1 MQQMNASH
9 LVAWLRALAWL
20 VIAVAGLWV
29 VSQIHYTIA
38 TFTLAAIISYLLYP
52 VVSWLFVNSAV
63 LVGRTL
69 SWPVSVLL
77 VYSFLPILLGCA
89 LWLTVPAVTVQFETV
104 TQNLPHQ
111 VERLQGAAAYW
122 QGRFEKVRVPAAV
135 REQMQALV
143 TQALNRFA
151 EFVGNLVGYV
161 ANGLLSTVTW
171 TLFGL
176 VALIISNLMLLTLPE
191 TRRKLFDVV
200 PESYRDEVRQLL
212 VEVNLVFGG
221 FIKGMGILS
230 VFAGL
235 LVYVLLNGLALLSWL
250 GVPAMMPCQY
260 ALILATATL
269 VLYPIPI
276 LGLLLL
282 AALGG
287 LTAYLQEGSSVV
299 YALTVAGILAGAVVT
314 VDRVVGPRVMSQAM
328 GVSPLFVMFSAFAGA
343 ELMGFWGMILGVP
356 MAAAGKVLFQYV
368 HKRFLA
374 PQSALG
380 SAAEGREVVSA
391 NVSGGEPAPVQPY
404 SEESPS

>member
-77 VYSFLPILLGCA
+77 VYSFLPILLGGA

-200 PESYRDEVRQLL
+200 PESYRDEVSQLL

-287 LTAYLQEGSSVV
+287 LTAYLQEGSSMV

-380 SAAEGREVVSA
+380 NAAEGGEAVSA